1 MFDPSEA
8 LDLTGKLLLSH
19 PAMRDPNFRR
29 TIVFLPN
36 HDLEGGAF
44 GLIINRPTAEVLG
57 DFMVEPPAP
66 SALSKVPVYAGG
78 PVGSDELTLASF
90 SFSQSSGV
98 VSCQTHLTL
107 EQAEAI
113 TGQDGSIVRAFRGYA
128 GWTSGQLEGEIRQHA
143 WLLKDPEPGLITAEL
158 NEQTWIGLVSALGPA
173 YRLLALAP
181 DDPSLN

>member
-1 MFDPSEA
+1 MFDPSQG

-36 HDLEGGAF
+36 YDLENGAF

-66 SALSKVPVYAGG
+66 SALSGVPVFTGG

-90 SFSQSSGV
+90 SFSQSTGGI
-98 VSCQTHLTL
+98 SCQTHLTL
-107 EQAEAI
+107 EQAEAM
-113 TGQDGSIVRAFRGYA
+113 TSHDGSIVRAFRGYA

-143 WLLKDPEPGLITAEL
+143 WLVKDPEASLLAGEL
-158 NEQTWIGLVSALGPA
+158 NERSWITLVSALGPA
-173 YRLLALAP
+173 YRLLAIAP